1 MHGIRGEVL
10 DFAINHME
18 PVLQKND
25 YKGGWQ
31 QMTNRE
37 IEIRLKQELA
47 ELVTEMR
54 RGPIK
59 YSEDRIITEATDIAN
74 FCMFVVDNA
83 KRRQRATK

>member
-1 MHGIRGEVL
+1 MNNVRGEVL

-25 YKGGWQ
+25 GKGGWE

-54 RGPIK
+54 RGSK
-59 YSEDRIITEATDIAN
+59 LYDENKIIREATDVAN
-74 FCMFVVDNA
+74 FCMFIVDNA
-83 KRRQRATK
+83 KRRQRDNR